1 MVIVMEEQFILRVPP
16 NVAERIECLLNENNA
31 PSSEDKSLDLS
42 FSEDGRSGTFMI
54 GNEHFAASLL
64 DLPCVVESYNKTYD
78 DNSLIKT
85 ADIGQMIMV
94 RESGDAAPDVIEYR
108 HGLTPPMRD
117 ARKRRFRREP
127 DLNPELVSRVEKD
140 LLKIMAGGTADNLD
154 ILTSL
159 FVSNSN
165 LAKFSILKYKS
176 MLSLKLVVIVI
187 VAVAYFFPF
196 YLFLSSLIDI
206 WAEQEEGDE
215 NARGANK
222 KAAPKPAPKHDA
234 PENLTNAG
242 ELDRSDSEESD
253 DSV

>member
-1 MVIVMEEQFILRVPP
+1 
-16 NVAERIECLLNENNA
+16 
-31 PSSEDKSLDLS
+31 
-42 FSEDGRSGTFMI
+42 
-54 GNEHFAASLL
+54 ASLL
-64 DLPCVVESYNKTYD
+64 DLPCVVESYKTYD

-154 ILTSL
+154 ILTSFCPPDSGNKL
-159 FVSNSN
+159 NFGYFLDRNSH
-165 LAKFSILKYKS
+165 
-176 MLSLKLVVIVI
+176 VET
-187 VAVAYFFPF
+187 
-196 YLFLSSLIDI
+196 
-206 WAEQEEGDE
+206 AEQEEGDE

-222 KAAPKPAPKHDA
+222 KSAPKPAPKHDI

-242 ELDRSDSEESD
+242 EADRSDSEESD

>member
-1 MVIVMEEQFILRVPP
+1 MEEQFILRVPP
-16 NVAERIECLLNENNA
+16 NVAERIERLLNENNA
-31 PSSEDKSLDLS
+31 SSSEDKSLDLS
-42 FSEDGRSGTFMI
+42 FREDGRSGTFMI
-54 GNEHFAASLL
+54 GNEQFPASLL
-64 DLPCVVESYNKTYD
+64 DLPCVVESYKTYD

-154 ILTSL
+154 VET
-159 FVSNSN
+159 
-165 LAKFSILKYKS
+165 
-176 MLSLKLVVIVI
+176 
-187 VAVAYFFPF
+187 
-196 YLFLSSLIDI
+196 
-206 WAEQEEGDE
+206 AEQEEGDE

-222 KAAPKPAPKHDA
+222 KSAPKPAPKHDI

-242 ELDRSDSEESD
+242 EADRSDSEESD